1 MEEDPRHIGCVFF
14 AHFGSRSRRFDE
26 DLDTLDV
33 DFFDNLEE
41 DLHTLDEDLETLYV
55 YFLNTLEEDLENL
68 KFCTLGRRS
77 GLGILVI
84 NITPMVIPH

>member
-1 MEEDPRHIGCVFF
+1 MDTLEEDSRRIGCVFLHTLDEDLD
-14 AHFGSRSRRFDE
+14 ALDE

-33 DFFDNLEE
+33 
-41 DLHTLDEDLETLYV
+41 DLETLYV

-68 KFCTLGRRS
+68 KFCILGRRC
-77 GLGILVI
+77 GLGLLVI